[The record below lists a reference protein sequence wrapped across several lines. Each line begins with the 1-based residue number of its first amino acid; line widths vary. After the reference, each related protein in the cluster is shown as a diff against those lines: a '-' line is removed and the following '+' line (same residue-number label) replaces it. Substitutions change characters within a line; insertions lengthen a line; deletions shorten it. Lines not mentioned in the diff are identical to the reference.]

1 MQTIAVYL
9 FVGQSVLGL
18 SIAPC
23 QEVVEPSQT
32 ALLSS
37 FDMDSEVRKTTFC
50 ALGPSRSTLRVQWA
64 PSWRVERVE
73 SKNHSIILL
82 PLSTTI
88 STL

>member
-37 FDMDSEVRKTTFC
+37 FDTDSKEGRAPKSGKLLFVR
-50 ALGPSRSTLRVQWA
+50 
-64 PSWRVERVE
+64 
-73 SKNHSIILL
+73 
-82 PLSTTI
+82 
-88 STL
+88 

>member
-1 MQTIAVYL
+1 MMQTIAVYL

-37 FDMDSEVRKTTFC
+37 FDTDSKEGRAPKSERLLFVR
-50 ALGPSRSTLRVQWA
+50 
-64 PSWRVERVE
+64 
-73 SKNHSIILL
+73 
-82 PLSTTI
+82 
-88 STL
+88 